1 MRFRKAFVISLAMA
15 AGIFLIFSDFINP
28 DNIFVT
34 GLAEYLRNY
43 EHPGPVSHRS
53 PERLLHTAGYL
64 AGTAGSILLIY
75 AFPGRVGLIAR
86 RFTYN
91 RTILRYLGT
100 GLAVSAG
107 LAGLTILSI
116 FTPFTL
122 PLALLSGL
130 ILFFGVFVGIVSIL
144 LRLFRDFLGWA
155 GWRYAPTVLVVGY
168 GLLLVSALG
177 ALPYFG
183 VIIWAFLWLV
193 GLGIAFSSR
202 FGTDTRWTLRPLYE
216 ELDQ

>member
-1 MRFRKAFVISLAMA
+1 MKFRKVIIVLLALAAAIILVFLDFV
-15 AGIFLIFSDFINP
+15 NP
-28 DNIFVT
+28 DEFFVT
-34 GLAEYLRNY
+34 GLADYLRSY

-64 AGTAGSILLIY
+64 AGTAGSILLMY
-75 AFPGRVGLIAR
+75 AFPGRVGMIAR
-86 RFTYN
+86 RFTYD
-91 RTILRYLGT
+91 RAILRYLGV
-100 GLAVSAG
+100 GVAVSTG

-130 ILFFGVFVGIVSIL
+130 TLFLGIFLGIVSVV
-144 LRLFRDFLGWA
+144 LRFFRDFLGWA
-155 GWRYAPTVLVVGY
+155 GWKYAPSILVIGY
-168 GLLLVSALG
+168 GLLVTSALG

-193 GLGIAFSSR
+193 GMGTAFSSR